1 MEAYKI
7 EVIVS
12 TPARLH
18 FGIIDMRGDLGRK
31 YGSVGVAIREP
42 RLIISATRSST
53 LKAIGPRS
61 SRVLEFAKIILD
73 DAGIIEG
80 VDFHVRKDIPEHR
93 GFGSGTQLALAVG
106 TSISRLFDLN
116 LDVENLIIKL
126 SRSKVSG
133 IGAHTFQHGGFIVD
147 GGRNVNKLSSTPP
160 LVFHSDIP
168 LNWRFVIGIPEINQ
182 AAMSG
187 EMEKEAFKTFE
198 PPSQE
203 RVGEVA
209 RIVLMKMIPSVI
221 EKDIVAFGESMTDL
235 DFKFGEYWL
244 KVQGGRFSH
253 PIIEAGVN
261 HLLKSGSY
269 GVGQSSWGPA
279 FYGLADGEKHAREL
293 TENLHEFLNSQG
305 RQGEAFFT
313 EADNKGAVFQ
323 EKVL

>member
-1 MEAYKI
+1 MEASKI

-18 FGIIDMRGDLGRK
+18 FGIIDMRGDLGRIH
-31 YGSVGVAIREP
+31 GSVGVAIHDP
-42 RLIISATRSST
+42 RLIISATRSSI
-53 LKAIGPRS
+53 LKATGPRS
-61 SRVLEFAKIILD
+61 NRVLEFAKVILD
-73 DAGIIEG
+73 DAGISEG
-80 VDFHVRKDIPEHR
+80 VDFNVIKDIPEHK

-116 LDVENLIIKL
+116 LDVANLSMKL

-133 IGAHTFQHGGFIVD
+133 IGAHTFQHGGFIID
-147 GGRNVNKLSSTPP
+147 GGHSVKKVSSAPP

-168 LNWRFVIGIPEINQ
+168 LNWRFVIGVPEINQ
-182 AAMSG
+182 TISG
-187 EMEKEAFKTFE
+187 EMEKKAFKEFE

-203 RVGEVA
+203 LVGEVA
-209 RIVLMKMIPSVI
+209 RLVLMKMIPSII

-253 PIIEAGVN
+253 PIIEEGVN

-293 TENLHEFLNSQG
+293 TENLSEFLNSQG
-305 RQGEAFFT
+305 RRGKAFFT
-313 EADNKGAVFQ
+313 EADNIGSMIQ

>member
-1 MEAYKI
+1 MEANEI

-18 FGIIDMRGDLGRK
+18 FGIIDMRGDLGRIH
-31 YGSVGVAIREP
+31 GSVGVAIHDP
-42 RLIISATRSST
+42 RLIINATRSSI
-53 LKAIGPRS
+53 LKATGPRS
-61 SRVLEFAKIILD
+61 RRVLEFAKIILD
-73 DAGIIEG
+73 DAGISEG
-80 VDFHVRKDIPEHR
+80 VDFRVIKDIPEHK

-106 TSISRLFDLN
+106 ASISRLFDLN
-116 LDVENLIIKL
+116 LDIANLSMKL

-133 IGAHTFQHGGFIVD
+133 IGAHTFQHGGFIID
-147 GGRNVNKLSSTPP
+147 GGHSVKKVKDAPP

-168 LNWRFVIGIPEINQ
+168 LSWRFVIGIPDINQ
-182 AAMSG
+182 TLSG
-187 EMEKEAFKTFE
+187 EMEKKAFKEFE

-203 RVGEVA
+203 LVGEVA
-209 RIVLMKMIPSVI
+209 RLILMKMIPSII

-253 PIIEAGVN
+253 PIIEEGVN

-293 TENLHEFLNSQG
+293 TENLSEFLNSQG
-305 RQGEAFFT
+305 RRGKAFFT
-313 EADNKGAVFQ
+313 EADNIGAMIH
-323 EKVL
+323 